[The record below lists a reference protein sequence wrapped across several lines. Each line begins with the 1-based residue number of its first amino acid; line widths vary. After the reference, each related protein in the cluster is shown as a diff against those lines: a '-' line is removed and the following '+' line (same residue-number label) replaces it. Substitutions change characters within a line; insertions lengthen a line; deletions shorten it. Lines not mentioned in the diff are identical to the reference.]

1 MSRYINASHFRLPAY
16 DSFLKQLT
24 MEQNTIN
31 SAPIRGKL
39 SHISVCICTYQRPAL
54 LKRLLDR
61 LAQQRTDNQFSY
73 SIIVSDNDD
82 QLSGKSVITE
92 FIKNSTIEV
101 IYCFESRQNIA
112 LARNKALEH
121 ATGEFIAFID
131 DDEFP
136 ESEWLL
142 MMLKTCEY
150 YQVAGILGPVH
161 PHFEEPPPPW
171 IIKGRFCERPEY
183 PTGKVMD
190 WGECRTGNLLF
201 NKHIIE
207 NIPEVFKPEF
217 GSGGED
223 VDFFIRMMLHGHQFR
238 WCNEG
243 IVYETVPQDRWKR
256 SYMLK
261 RAMLRGRNVLKLPV
275 GKMEL
280 IARSILAVP
289 AYSLMLPFTLLFGHH
304 VFMKYC
310 IKFCDHTGRLLALF
324 GLNPISE
331 R

>member
-1 MSRYINASHFRLPAY
+1 MGKKNIS
-16 DSFLKQLT
+16 Q
-24 MEQNTIN
+24 
-31 SAPIRGKL
+31 IRMVSKL
-39 SHISVCICTYQRPAL
+39 SHISVCICTYQRPVL

-61 LAQQRTDNQFSY
+61 LDQQRTDNQFTY
-73 SIIVSDNDD
+73 SIIVSDNDS
-82 QLSGKSVITE
+82 QLSCQSVIAE
-92 FIKNSTIEV
+92 FIENSKIEV
-101 IYCFESRQNIA
+101 VYCFESRQNIA

-136 ESEWLL
+136 ESDWLL
-142 MMLKTCEY
+142 MMLKTCED
-150 YQVAGILGPVH
+150 YQVAGILGPVR
-161 PHFEEPPPPW
+161 PHFEEPPPRW

-183 PTGKVMD
+183 STGRVMN
-190 WGECRTGNLLF
+190 WEECRTGNLLF
-201 NKHIIE
+201 RRTVLEGVSEAFNA
-207 NIPEVFKPEF
+207 EF
-217 GSGGED
+217 ATGGED
-223 VDFFIRMMLHGHQFR
+223 KDFFIRMMRQEHQFR

-243 IVYETVPQDRWKR
+243 VTYETVPQDRWKR
-256 SYMLK
+256 RYMLR

-280 IARSILAVP
+280 IARSIMAVP
-289 AYSLMLPFTLLFGHH
+289 AYSLILPFTLLLGQH

-324 GLNPISE
+324 GLNPICE